1 MRGMEAWLG
10 MIGSA
15 ALVAALYVALL
26 LAPGAA
32 GESVAQ
38 RILYL
43 HAPSAFAAYGCIFV
57 VAGASAVYLWKRSA
71 AADRV
76 AVAAAEVGVLMCTL
90 VLITGSIWGRARW
103 GAWWTPDPRLTLTLI
118 LWAIYLSYA
127 LLRAFGGD
135 DDEIAPYAAVLGI
148 FGVLA
153 IPAIRVSS
161 RLMKGMHPSVLA
173 NRDGGGGL
181 TDPYMQLA
189 LWGGTA
195 AMLLVAAC
203 LVMVRTRLERVE
215 RETAALRRAAEA
227 AEGVGA

>member
-1 MRGMEAWLG
+1 MPSMEAWLG

-15 ALVAALYVALL
+15 ALVAAVYVALL
-26 LAPGAA
+26 VAPAA
-32 GESVAQ
+32 VGESVAQ

-57 VAGASAVYLWKRSA
+57 VAAASAVYLWKRSD

-118 LWAIYLSYA
+118 LWAIYLSYV

-135 DDEIAPYAAVLGI
+135 DDEVAPYAAVLGI

-153 IPAIRVSS
+153 IPAIRVSA

-173 NRDGGGGL
+173 PRDGGDGL
-181 TDPYMQLA
+181 ADPSMKLA
-189 LWGGTA
+189 FWGGTV
-195 AMLLVAAC
+195 AMLLVAAS
-203 LVMVRTRLERVE
+203 LVLLRTRLERAE
-215 RETAALRRAAEA
+215 RETMALRRLADA
-227 AEGVGA
+227 AEGVG